1 MKKRCLIWLG
11 ALFLLCASCAL
22 TSSGGEKSTAGEYK
36 VYFVSNVRSENGE
49 SWGSADSG
57 ALKSESRPLDG
68 EVERIEGLLEL
79 LMSGPESEELVSP
92 FPAGVRV
99 RSWRLDGKRV
109 TVDLSESY
117 GGLAGVELTLADSC
131 IVLTLCQL
139 DAVEEVY
146 LTVEGRRRPFRDQVY
161 TASDFIENNRATTA
175 PTVAEPQ
182 ETEEAPAEGRAVT
195 EQSAFSEED
204 TSPPPEE
211 PLDRAPTD

>member
-1 MKKRCLIWLG
+1 MKKSCLIWLG

-22 TSSGGEKSTAGEYK
+22 TSAPSEKPTAGEYK

-57 ALKSESRPLDG
+57 ALKSESRPLDS

-79 LMSGPESEELVSP
+79 LLSGPESEDLTSP

-99 RSWRLDGKRV
+99 RSWRLDGTRV
-109 TVDLSESY
+109 TVDLTESY

-146 LTVEGRRRPFRDQVY
+146 LTVEGRRRPFRDLVY
-161 TASDFIENNRATTA
+161 TAADFVENNRVTPA
-175 PTVAEPQ
+175 PTETPEAE
-182 ETEEAPAEGRAVT
+182 ETPAEGKAVT
-195 EQSAFSEED
+195 ERSVFSEED
-204 TSPPPEE
+204 TAPPPEE
-211 PLDRAPTD
+211 PLD